1 MEALPEAKR
10 RDVGA
15 GGGSR
20 DAPLLF
26 RIDFGC
32 APRAVGAG
40 VALLCQELMSGLH
53 PSAMLLMQGSCLKI
67 DFKCYGKVMH
77 MHMRTPK
84 QYIQVYS
91 SPIEKSYTRPSA

>member
-10 RDVGA
+10 RAVGA

-40 VALLCQELMSGLH
+40 VALLCQEGMLGLH
-53 PSAMLLMQGSCLKI
+53 LSAILLMRGEGL
-67 DFKCYGKVMH
+67 
-77 MHMRTPK
+77 T
-84 QYIQVYS
+84 
-91 SPIEKSYTRPSA
+91 

>member
-32 APRAVGAG
+32 APRADGSG
-40 VALLCQELMSGLH
+40 VERLCQVHLSDILLC
-53 PSAMLLMQGSCLKI
+53 
-67 DFKCYGKVMH
+67 KV
-77 MHMRTPK
+77 K
-84 QYIQVYS
+84 D
-91 SPIEKSYTRPSA
+91 